1 MTAATLTKPQTQ
13 NDRLAVVSN
22 LRGELVMARC
32 REIKA
37 DEELKRAIREAHEL
51 LGASIENLS
60 EASGLR
66 MEVVQDL
73 LRSPDRTEENLSV
86 LAGIG

>member
-1 MTAATLTKPQTQ
+1 MTAATLTKPQP
-13 NDRLAVVSN
+13 NLAVVSD
-22 LRGELVMARC
+22 LRDGLVMARC
-32 REIKA
+32 REA
-37 DEELKRAIREAHEL
+37 QASEELGRAIRSAHEQ

-73 LRSPDRTEENLSV
+73 LRTEDRTEENLSV
-86 LAGIG
+86 LAGLG